1 MSFVEPFADELL
13 SSWLARVRC
22 DQRAPGEPL
31 LRAYRNR
38 AGHWRHPDVNPK
50 KSMIAELAA
59 SEGFTENSVAEL
71 GLCYRYPR
79 ITPDFVAWHHV
90 PSDDPSRDFAPA
102 LTLRL
107 SWCSRCLA
115 EDYAAGR
122 PAYIRADWAMAAW
135 GFCFRHHWPLV
146 DRCVSCGSSHW
157 AIKRSS
163 QGPPRL
169 CCIRCRRGLER
180 AHPRALELEP
190 AAQPIWINIVA
201 FEAALRGALRGKV
214 PDQFRFNDTSAG
226 QLLEESARICLLFA
240 RAHRRWRLRDKL
252 LHRFAAPVLTLDNVC
267 PNEPSCEMPLALASP
282 SMRRCLI
289 AICAAMLDADC
300 DPTVRNEDEPVVDV
314 WARMVDSIALQQFI
328 QDRQACSPTLKRTV
342 EAACHRNEKVERMSA
357 LRSASTA
364 YKTLFRDTAGN
375 AFSSRH

>member
-13 SSWLARVRC
+13 SSWLARVR

-135 GFCFRHHWPLV
+135 GFCFGTTGH
-146 DRCVSCGSSHW
+146 SSID
-157 AIKRSS
+157 ACLAGVVI
-163 QGPPRL
+163 GRL
-169 CCIRCRRGLER
+169 SGHRRGR
-180 AHPRALELEP
+180 QDCA
-190 AAQPIWINIVA
+190 V
-201 FEAALRGALRGKV
+201 
-214 PDQFRFNDTSAG
+214 
-226 QLLEESARICLLFA
+226 
-240 RAHRRWRLRDKL
+240 
-252 LHRFAAPVLTLDNVC
+252 FAAVG
-267 PNEPSCEMPLALASP
+267 ALASA
-282 SMRRCLI
+282 L
-289 AICAAMLDADC
+289 
-300 DPTVRNEDEPVVDV
+300 VV
-314 WARMVDSIALQQFI
+314 
-328 QDRQACSPTLKRTV
+328 
-342 EAACHRNEKVERMSA
+342 
-357 LRSASTA
+357 
-364 YKTLFRDTAGN
+364 
-375 AFSSRH
+375 

>member
-226 QLLEESARICLLFA
+226 QLL
-240 RAHRRWRLRDKL
+240 K
-252 LHRFAAPVLTLDNVC
+252 
-267 PNEPSCEMPLALASP
+267 
-282 SMRRCLI
+282 
-289 AICAAMLDADC
+289 
-300 DPTVRNEDEPVVDV
+300 DPQNLSTVRKGPQ
-314 WARMVDSIALQQFI
+314 AL
-328 QDRQACSPTLKRTV
+328 
-342 EAACHRNEKVERMSA
+342 E
-357 LRSASTA
+357 TA
-364 YKTLFRDTAGN
+364 
-375 AFSSRH
+375 